1 MILIA
6 AYDRDK
12 YTNTA
17 YSMFGKTGTLRAVI
31 VQKTEVV
38 RENVVKQRRINIG
51 MIVKSI
57 IWKF

>member
-1 MILIA
+1 MLLIV

-38 RENVVKQRRINIG
+38 RENVVKQKRINIEVF
-51 MIVKSI
+51 VKSI
-57 IWKF
+57 NWKF